1 MRLYKSL
8 LILVLLSGTMAYA
21 HNDTIGKR
29 QFSGKTVHS
38 FTIQYNNVIR
48 PKGHFDYHCDPSLGW
63 APLIS
68 YGNEFSLSYQFTT
81 KSGFGGRAPALSVNR
96 GHICAALRHPAEAEG
111 GICGNKVY
119 VNL

>member
-8 LILVLLSGTMAYA
+8 LILVLLTGTMAYA

-29 QFSGKTVHS
+29 LFSDKTVHS

-68 YGNEFSLSYQFTT
+68 YGNELSFGYQFTT
-81 KSGFGGRAPALSVNR
+81 KSGFGGSAELMS
-96 GHICAALRHPAEAEG
+96 GIFGLRFLDKTSSE
-111 GICGNKVY
+111 IWIDKVPEMSIGY
-119 VNL
+119 H

>member
-1 MRLYKSL
+1 MKK
-8 LILVLLSGTMAYA
+8 LISITFVLIIGTMAHA

-29 QFSGKTVHS
+29 PFSDKTIHS

-68 YGNEFSLSYQFTT
+68 YGNELSLGYQFTT
-81 KSGFGGRAPALSVNR
+81 KSGFGGSAELMS
-96 GHICAALRHPAEAEG
+96 GIFGLRFLDP
-111 GICGNKVY
+111 KP
-119 VNL
+119 